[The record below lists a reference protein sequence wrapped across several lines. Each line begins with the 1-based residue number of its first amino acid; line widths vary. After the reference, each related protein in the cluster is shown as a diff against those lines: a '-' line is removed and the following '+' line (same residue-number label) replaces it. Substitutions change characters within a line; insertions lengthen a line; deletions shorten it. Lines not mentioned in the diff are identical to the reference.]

1 LTRSAAP
8 NPAFEDGGKE
18 GRSGSTLSVRLETS
32 ASSVESLAPDS
43 SLDFQVGEV
52 EGLTV
57 YQFLIEYS
65 WRSIEKEK
73 GGAFVEDRILIA
85 DDEEIICTVLSQRLT
100 REGFLCVTAYN
111 GKEALNHFYKEKFSL
126 IISDIRMPEMDG
138 LKLLQNVKAVRPNM
152 MFIIMTAYPEIEAAV
167 EAIHL
172 GVNDFLIKPFDLEL
186 AVFSVKKALEQKE
199 MEEELESYHKNLK
212 KLVEERTIKLQQAY
226 RTLKKAHL
234 DSVKVLAEAI
244 DAKDPYTRGHS
255 DRVRRMSLKI
265 AISLGF
271 TEERMEILEYGALL
285 HDIGKIGI
293 KDEILGKPG
302 PLTPEEYQ
310 TIQEHPLIGVKIVEG
325 IEFFKD
331 KIPMIRNHHE
341 HFDGKGYPDGLAG
354 EAIPLEAR
362 IIAVPDAFD
371 AMAGL
376 RPHREAMALEDILLE
391 MERYKEKQ
399 FDPKILEI
407 FLQEKIYES

>member
-1 LTRSAAP
+1 
-8 NPAFEDGGKE
+8 
-18 GRSGSTLSVRLETS
+18 
-32 ASSVESLAPDS
+32 
-43 SLDFQVGEV
+43 
-52 EGLTV
+52 
-57 YQFLIEYS
+57 
-65 WRSIEKEK
+65 
-73 GGAFVEDRILIA
+73 VEDRILIA
-85 DDEEIICTVLSQRLT
+85 DDETVTCHMISQRLT
-100 REGFLCVTAYN
+100 QEGYPCITADN
-111 GKEALNHFYKEKFSL
+111 GKEALKHFYKENVSL
-126 IISDIRMPEMDG
+126 IISDVRMPEMDG
-138 LKLLQNVKAVRPNM
+138 LEFLKIVKTIRPNM
-152 MFIIMTAYPEIEAAV
+152 MFIIMTGYPDIQVAV

-172 GVNDFLIKPFDLEL
+172 GATDFLIKPFDLEL
-186 AVFSVKKALEQKE
+186 AVFSVKRALERKRL
-199 MEEELESYHKNLK
+199 EEELESYHKNLE
-212 KLVEERTIKLQQAY
+212 KLVEERTEKLQQAY
-226 RTLKKAHL
+226 RTLKKANL
-234 DSVKVLAEAI
+234 DSVKVLAGAI

-271 TEERMEILEYGALL
+271 SEERIEILEYGALL

-331 KIPMIRNHHE
+331 KILMIRNHHE

-371 AMAGL
+371 AMASL
-376 RPHREAMALEDILLE
+376 RSHRKAMSLENVLLE
-391 MERYKEKQ
+391 MEKYKGKQ
-399 FDPKILEI
+399 FDPNILEI
-407 FLQEKIYES
+407 FLKEKIYEL